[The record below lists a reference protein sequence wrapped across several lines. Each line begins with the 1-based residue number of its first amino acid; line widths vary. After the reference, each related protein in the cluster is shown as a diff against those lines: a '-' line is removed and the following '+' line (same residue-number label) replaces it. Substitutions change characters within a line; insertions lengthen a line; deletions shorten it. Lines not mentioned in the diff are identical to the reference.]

1 MLLFWGFNWFG
12 WLYKILVVKSKDY
25 YIFEKFV
32 EKFGWVCFKDW
43 RDEMIEL
50 VLLGYYWF
58 FIKW

>member
-32 EKFGWVCFKDW
+32 DGWVCFKDW